1 VPGLLH
7 VGVIAALILAGRIAH
22 AVEIAV
28 ETIDGTDVRGV
39 YGGID
44 DGGALRVEHGPEVQR
59 IRLDELGRIV
69 FGAARGAS
77 PPEVGDQVQER
88 RPPGDHQSDT
98 RGVSGT
104 PAPDAAVFYLRPQ
117 GQCAGQIVAEADG
130 GIEVRTG
137 FAESAILKFEH
148 LAAIRIGA
156 GDDGGRAGEV
166 FGAELANRLAGTDV
180 LIVRSGEQVKTVRG
194 SLVALGPHG
203 GRFLFQD
210 RERSFEV
217 ARIYGIV
224 LAVGAGHSGELQIAN
239 SESMGGGR
247 PLAIVEL
254 GDGSQLPGWLQPAG
268 SEQLTLETAFG
279 SRLELQPDRIV
290 AVVFHSD
297 RVVYL
302 SDMAA
307 VRQETKGLLHAPW
320 PIQKDRSVG
329 GKPMRLGGR
338 RFDKGLGVHAR
349 TQLVYALDG
358 QFERF
363 CATIG
368 IDDSV
373 RPRGNVVFRASG
385 DDNVLFDSGP
395 VGGSDEPQEI
405 RLDVQGVSE
414 LMLLVDYGEQMD
426 LADHADWAAA
436 RVIRAAK

>member
-1 VPGLLH
+1 
-7 VGVIAALILAGRIAH
+7 
-22 AVEIAV
+22 
-28 ETIDGTDVRGV
+28 
-39 YGGID
+39 
-44 DGGALRVEHGPEVQR
+44 
-59 IRLDELGRIV
+59 
-69 FGAARGAS
+69 
-77 PPEVGDQVQER
+77 
-88 RPPGDHQSDT
+88 
-98 RGVSGT
+98 
-104 PAPDAAVFYLRPQ
+104 
-117 GQCAGQIVAEADG
+117 
-130 GIEVRTG
+130 
-137 FAESAILKFEH
+137 
-148 LAAIRIGA
+148 
-156 GDDGGRAGEV
+156 
-166 FGAELANRLAGTDV
+166 
-180 LIVRSGEQVKTVRG
+180 
-194 SLVALGPHG
+194 
-203 GRFLFQD
+203 
-210 RERSFEV
+210 
-217 ARIYGIV
+217 
-224 LAVGAGHSGELQIAN
+224 
-239 SESMGGGR
+239 MGGGR

-307 VRQETKGLLHAPW
+307 VRQETQGLLHAPW

-385 DDNVLFDSGP
+385 DDNVLFDSGLI
-395 VGGSDEPQEI
+395 GGSDEPQDI
-405 RLDVQGVSE
+405 RLAVQGVSE
-414 LMLLVDYGEQMD
+414 LTLMVDYGEQMD